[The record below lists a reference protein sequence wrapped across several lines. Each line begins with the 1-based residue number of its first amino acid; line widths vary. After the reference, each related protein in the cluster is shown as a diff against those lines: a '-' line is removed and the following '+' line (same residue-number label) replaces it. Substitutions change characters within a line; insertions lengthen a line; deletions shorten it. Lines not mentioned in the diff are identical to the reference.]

1 MRFTRIAKDK
11 YNRLTIKAKDKMKK
25 MKKMEEKGVSKND
38 ANEWNRLVKELQE
51 IDLQLE
57 LQF

>member
-1 MRFTRIAKDK
+1 
-11 YNRLTIKAKDKMKK
+11 